1 MLKKLFRD
9 ERGED
14 MIEYALLAA
23 FISIAAVA
31 MIKLIGPI
39 LVTLFTNVKNALS

>member
-1 MLKKLFRD
+1 MLKKFFKD

-39 LVTLFTNVKNALS
+39 LLTLFTNVKNALS